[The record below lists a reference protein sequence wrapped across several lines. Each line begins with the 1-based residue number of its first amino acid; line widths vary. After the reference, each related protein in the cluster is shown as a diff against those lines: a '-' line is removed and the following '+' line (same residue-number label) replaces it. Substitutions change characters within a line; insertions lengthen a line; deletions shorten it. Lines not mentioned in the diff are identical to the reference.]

1 MYNRYVSQSD
11 GSFRKSRVPDA
22 PPRRPTPPPP
32 PPPQHHEDAPQQAAP
47 QCPPKKPE
55 RPSCPPPKPQRPS
68 PPPRHQP
75 EPVGMPLGGFLRQL
89 LPQNFDTGDLVVVLL
104 ILLIAGDCPE
114 DRSTALLTLVLYLF
128 M

>member
-22 PPRRPTPPPP
+22 PPCRPTPPPP
-32 PPPQHHEDAPQQAAP
+32 PPPHHHEEAPP

-55 RPSCPPPKPQRPS
+55 RPPCPPPKPQRPA
-68 PPPRHQP
+68 PPVRHQP